1 MIGSI
6 PRPSVH
12 NSGIEMTSDDVRP
25 VATLW
30 QLALAKDRLFCT
42 VYRNQEGLQLR
53 LESPTAVIMSEP
65 FDLQPRMMARTQA
78 LRESLKRR
86 GWREFSA

>member
-1 MIGSI
+1 M
-6 PRPSVH
+6 RP
-12 NSGIEMTSDDVRP
+12 DDVRP

-30 QLALAKDRLFCT
+30 QLELAKDRVACT
-42 VYRNQEGLQLR
+42 IYRHDDGLQLR
-53 LESPTAVIMSEP
+53 LESSTAVIMTEP

-86 GWREFSA
+86 GWRELS

>member
-1 MIGSI
+1 
-6 PRPSVH
+6 
-12 NSGIEMTSDDVRP
+12 MTSDDVRP

-53 LESPTAVIMSEP
+53 LESATAVIMSEP

-78 LRESLKRR
+78 LRDSLKRR
-86 GWREFSA
+86 GWRELSA

>member
-1 MIGSI
+1 M
-6 PRPSVH
+6 R
-12 NSGIEMTSDDVRP
+12 TSDDVGP

-42 VYRNQEGLQLR
+42 VYRNEEGLQLR
-53 LESPTAVIMSEP
+53 LESATAVLMSEP

-86 GWREFSA
+86 GWPEFSA